1 MDGLLSYQSSI
12 STTSN
17 ELFKIV
23 ETTVNG
29 TSFNASTLTTEI
41 PEYVL
46 EPLDVSIKV
55 ITMIVLLTTMV
66 SLGCTMEIGKIKEH
80 LVRPQGVFTALIAQ
94 FGIMPLTAFVLAR
107 CFELSPVEAVTVLI
121 CGCCPGGNL
130 SNIFAFAM
138 QGDMNLSIV
147 MTASSTVLALGMM
160 PLLLYVYTRGLS
172 NEGPVIPYAGIF
184 LSLAVT
190 LIPCGVGIYINFRY
204 HKYSRI
210 VLKVG
215 MVILIMAAM
224 AIGILS
230 GFHIGSSIWSVLS
243 PTLISIAALM
253 PALGYLLGY
262 FIATGF
268 HLPMK
273 SRWTIA
279 METGCQNIQLCMAIL
294 KVVFPVEV
302 IGSLF
307 LFPLLYVLFQIL
319 WVLLAIIFINFYR
332 CCKNPPEPTCDFEK
346 TEEMDAFGEC
356 KDKSVEILENKGE
369 NEVGNKPRSETRESI
384 RSVKEIKPMIITT

>member
-1 MDGLLSYQSSI
+1 RCDPSLLDLQSKCAGCCDLI
-12 STTSN
+12 VSN
-17 ELFKIV
+17 FFQ
-23 ETTVNG
+23 
-29 TSFNASTLTTEI
+29 SFESCG
-41 PEYVL
+41 
-46 EPLDVSIKV
+46 V

-210 VLKVG
+210 VLKVSNCCVG

-268 HLPMK
+268 HLPMN
-273 SRWTIA
+273 RWTIA

-332 CCKNPPEPTCDFEK
+332 CCKNPPEPTCGEY
-346 TEEMDAFGEC
+346 TTPELSFG
-356 KDKSVEILENKGE
+356 
-369 NEVGNKPRSETRESI
+369 GN
-384 RSVKEIKPMIITT
+384 